1 MQITITYGGG
11 YTIISDGT
19 SAGTMRYMDYG
30 LREAIALYRKKYG
43 LQGKR
48 LTIIK

>member
-1 MQITITYGGG
+1 MKITITYAGG

-19 SAGTMRYMDYG
+19 EAGTMRYMYYG
-30 LREAIALYRKKYG
+30 LREAMARYRAQFN

-48 LTIIK
+48 LMIIK

>member
-1 MQITITYGGG
+1 MRVTISYAGGF
-11 YTIISDGT
+11 TIISDGT
-19 SAGTMRYMDYG
+19 EAGTMRYMYYG

-43 LQGKR
+43 LEGKR

>member
-1 MQITITYGGG
+1 MELSIRYAGGF
-11 YTIISDGT
+11 TIISDGT
-19 SAGTMRYMDYG
+19 EAGTMRYMYYS
-30 LREAIALYRKKYG
+30 LREAMALYRAKYG